1 MKYSE
6 IRKLAE
12 LGLITSEQA
21 DAVAA
26 HFRLSPRE
34 PRNYLLIAFS
44 ALGGMLVLAGVV
56 LLVSANW
63 EAIPP
68 LAKQISCAALM
79 LAFWAAGLRFLLGKN
94 PRPFVGEALC
104 FVGAGTWLANIALY
118 GQIYQISSEPSRAF
132 GAWFLGIFLLPWCV
146 RLRGVFA
153 MSLVAA
159 AVWIACLLDEAHV
172 GGAAFHYFVAFFAG
186 VSALGVFLGGLGEKA
201 RERVRGYGP
210 IALWTAFPALIL
222 LAQVFCYD
230 EAKASAG
237 AAWALV
243 PAGVLFVASL
253 LFTFRKKL
261 GAAGVVLAT
270 LVGAFPFVPL
280 ALGFRK
286 MFETEYSEFDTA
298 IHATMMLSLF
308 VCGAAAMGLGAIVS
322 RRFFVNAGTLMI
334 LLAALALTVE
344 VVGSLTSSGL
354 ALVLAGTLLLAFGFF
369 LERQRRRLTR
379 SIRKA
384 ATEKLESPR
393 A

>member
-12 LGLITSEQA
+12 LGLITPEQA

-230 EAKASAG
+230 EVKASAG

-261 GAAGVVLAT
+261 GATGVVLAT
-270 LVGAFPFVPL
+270 LVGAFPFAPL
-280 ALGFRK
+280 ALGFR
-286 MFETEYSEFDTA
+286 TCNSEFDAA

-379 SIRKA
+379 SIREA
-384 ATEKLESPR
+384 ATELESPR

>member
-12 LGLITSEQA
+12 LGLITPEQA

-44 ALGGMLVLAGVV
+44 VLGGLLVLAGVV

-94 PRPFVGEALC
+94 PRPFVGEAIC

-159 AVWIACLLDEAHV
+159 AVWIACLLDEADV

-230 EAKASAG
+230 EVKASSG

-280 ALGFRK
+280 ALGFR
-286 MFETEYSEFDTA
+286 TCNSEFDAA

-384 ATEKLESPR
+384 ATELESPR

>member
-12 LGLITSEQA
+12 LGLITPEQA

-44 ALGGMLVLAGVV
+44 ALGGLLVLAGVV

-172 GGAAFHYFVAFFAG
+172 GEAAFHYFVAFFAG

-222 LAQVFCYD
+222 LAQTFCYD
-230 EAKASAG
+230 EVKASAG

-270 LVGAFPFVPL
+270 LVGAFPFAPL
-280 ALGFRK
+280 ALGFR
-286 MFETEYSEFDTA
+286 TCNSDFDAA
-298 IHATMMLSLF
+298 IHATMMLTLF
-308 VCGAAAMGLGAIVS
+308 VCGAAVMGLGAIVS

-369 LERQRRRLTR
+369 LERQRRRLTQ

>member
-44 ALGGMLVLAGVV
+44 ALGGLLVLAGVV

-172 GGAAFHYFVAFFAG
+172 GGAAFHYFIAFFAG

-222 LAQVFCYD
+222 LAQTFCYN
-230 EAKASAG
+230 EVKASAG

-270 LVGAFPFVPL
+270 LVGVFPFAPL
-280 ALGFRK
+280 ALGFR
-286 MFETEYSEFDTA
+286 TCNSDFDAA

-379 SIRKA
+379 SIREA
-384 ATEKLESPR
+384 ATELESPR

>member
-6 IRKLAE
+6 IRNLAE

-44 ALGGMLVLAGVV
+44 ALGGLLVLAGVV

-159 AVWIACLLDEAHV
+159 ALCLACLLDEADV
-172 GGAAFHYFVAFFAG
+172 GGTAFHYFVAFFAG

-222 LAQVFCYD
+222 LAQTFCYD
-230 EAKASAG
+230 EMKASAG

-280 ALGFRK
+280 ALGFR
-286 MFETEYSEFDTA
+286 TCNSDFDAA

-322 RRFFVNAGTLMI
+322 RRFFVNAGALMI

-344 VVGSLTSSGL
+344 IVGSLTSSGL
-354 ALVLAGTLLLAFGFF
+354 ALILAGALLLAFGFF

-379 SIRKA
+379 SIREA
-384 ATEKLESPR
+384 ATELESPR

>member
-12 LGLITSEQA
+12 LGLITPEQA

-44 ALGGMLVLAGVV
+44 VLGGLLVLAGVV

-94 PRPFVGEALC
+94 PRPFVGEAIC

-132 GAWFLGIFLLPWCV
+132 GAWFLGIFLLPRCV

-172 GGAAFHYFVAFFAG
+172 GGAAFHYFIAFFAG

-230 EAKASAG
+230 EVKASAG

-280 ALGFRK
+280 ALGFL
-286 MFETEYSEFDTA
+286 TCNSEFDAA
-298 IHATMMLSLF
+298 IHAMMMLSLF
-308 VCGAAAMGLGAIVS
+308 VCGAATMGLGAIVS

-379 SIRKA
+379 SIREA
-384 ATEKLESPR
+384 ATELESPR

>member
-44 ALGGMLVLAGVV
+44 ALGGLLVLAGVV

-94 PRPFVGEALC
+94 PRPFVGETLC

-172 GGAAFHYFVAFFAG
+172 GGAAFHYFVAFFTG

-222 LAQVFCYD
+222 LAQTFCYD
-230 EAKASAG
+230 EMRASTG

-280 ALGFRK
+280 ALGFR
-286 MFETEYSEFDTA
+286 TCNSEFDAA
-298 IHATMMLSLF
+298 IHATMMLTLF

-379 SIRKA
+379 SIREA
-384 ATEKLESPR
+384 ATELESPR

>member
-6 IRKLAE
+6 IRNLAE
-12 LGLITSEQA
+12 LGLITPEQA

-34 PRNYLLIAFS
+34 PRNHLLIAFS
-44 ALGGMLVLAGVV
+44 ALGGLLVLAGVV
-56 LLVSANW
+56 MLVSANW

-68 LAKQISCAALM
+68 LARQISCAALM
-79 LAFWAAGLRFLLGKN
+79 VAFWAAGLRFLLRKN

-153 MSLVAA
+153 MSLFAA
-159 AVWIACLLDEAHV
+159 LLCLACLVDEARA
-172 GGAAFHYFVAFFAG
+172 GEAAFHYFIAFFTG

-222 LAQVFCYD
+222 IAQFFCHD
-230 EAKASAG
+230 ELEASAG
-237 AAWALV
+237 TACALV
-243 PAGVLFVASL
+243 PAGALFVASL
-253 LFTFRKKL
+253 LFSFRKKL
-261 GAAGVVLAT
+261 GAAGAVFAT

-280 ALGFRK
+280 ALGFWGCH
-286 MFETEYSEFDTA
+286 SDFDTA
-298 IHATMMLSLF
+298 IHVTMMLSLF

-322 RRFFVNAGTLMI
+322 RRFFVNAGALMI

-354 ALVLAGTLLLAFGFF
+354 ALILAGALLLAFGFF

-379 SIRKA
+379 NIREA
-384 ATEKLESPR
+384 ATGD

>member
-44 ALGGMLVLAGVV
+44 ALGGLLVLAGGV

-159 AVWIACLLDEAHV
+159 AVWIACLLDEADV
-172 GGAAFHYFVAFFAG
+172 GEAAFHYFVAFFTG

-201 RERVRGYGP
+201 RERVRGYAP

-222 LAQVFCYD
+222 LAQTFCYD
-230 EAKASAG
+230 EMRASAG
-237 AAWALV
+237 AACALV

-270 LVGAFPFVPL
+270 LVGVFPFAPL
-280 ALGFRK
+280 ALGFR
-286 MFETEYSEFDTA
+286 TCNSDFDAA

-384 ATEKLESPR
+384 ATELESPR

>member
-12 LGLITSEQA
+12 LGLITPEQA

-44 ALGGMLVLAGVV
+44 ALGGLLVLAGVV

-79 LAFWAAGLRFLLGKN
+79 LAFWAAGLCFLLGKN

-159 AVWIACLLDEAHV
+159 AVWIACLLDEADV
-172 GGAAFHYFVAFFAG
+172 GGAAFHYFVAFFSG

-222 LAQVFCYD
+222 LAQTFCYD

-280 ALGFRK
+280 ALGFR
-286 MFETEYSEFDTA
+286 TCNSDFDAA

-384 ATEKLESPR
+384 ATELESPR

>member
-26 HFRLSPRE
+26 HFRLSPHE

-44 ALGGMLVLAGVV
+44 ALGGLLVLAGVV

-68 LAKQISCAALM
+68 LAKQISCAVLM

-159 AVWIACLLDEAHV
+159 AVWIACLLDEADV
-172 GGAAFHYFVAFFAG
+172 GEAAFHYFVAFFAG

-222 LAQVFCYD
+222 LAQTFCYD

-280 ALGFRK
+280 ALGFR
-286 MFETEYSEFDTA
+286 TCNSDFDTA

-379 SIRKA
+379 SIRGA
-384 ATEKLESPR
+384 ATELESPR

>member
-12 LGLITSEQA
+12 LGLITPEQA

-44 ALGGMLVLAGVV
+44 ALGGLLVLAGVV

-159 AVWIACLLDEAHV
+159 AVWIACLLDEADV
-172 GGAAFHYFVAFFAG
+172 GEAAFHYFVAFFTG

-230 EAKASAG
+230 EVKASSG

-280 ALGFRK
+280 ALGFR
-286 MFETEYSEFDTA
+286 TCNSEFDAA

-384 ATEKLESPR
+384 ATELESPR